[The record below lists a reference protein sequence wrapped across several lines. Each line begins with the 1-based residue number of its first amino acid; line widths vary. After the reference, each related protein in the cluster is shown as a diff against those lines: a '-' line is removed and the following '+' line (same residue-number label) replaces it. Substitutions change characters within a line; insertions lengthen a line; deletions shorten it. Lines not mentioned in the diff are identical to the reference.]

1 MTANNL
7 NDDWWK
13 QAVVYQIYPR
23 SFKDVNGDGLGDIAG
38 VTEKMDY
45 LKNLGVDAIWLSP
58 FYPSDL
64 ADGGY
69 DVIDYRN
76 VDPRLGTMDDF
87 DAMAEAAHEAGMSV
101 MVDAKRNDIGA
112 TAEAYATSY
121 LGKTQLPAG
130 EARAFEGD
138 FVTVNAY
145 LGVDGVKPFVNACEK
160 NGGGIFALVKTS
172 NPSSGQLQDMKL
184 EDGRTVYEMMGDL
197 VSEWG
202 ESTIGRHGYSQVG
215 AVVGATYPEQGREL
229 RARMKHTF
237 FLVPGYGAQGGTAED
252 LRHCFNEDGLGA
264 VVNSSRG
271 IIAAYKQ
278 EKYREFGPERFGEA
292 SRQAVKDMVA
302 DINRVL

>member
-1 MTANNL
+1 MNQMDLMIDRIIEKHNPTVAGL
-7 NDDWWK
+7 DTRVEYLPEEFIAELGIGAIDTMEK
-13 QAVVYQIYPR
+13 AAQAILAYNKRLIKALCDIVPAVKVQIAYYEMYG
-23 SFKDVNGDGLGDIAG
+23 VAG
-38 VTEKMDY
+38 MKAFEET
-45 LKNLGVDAIWLSP
+45 LK
-58 FYPSDL
+58 
-64 ADGGY
+64 
-69 DVIDYRN
+69 
-76 VDPRLGTMDDF
+76 
-87 DAMAEAAHEAGMSV
+87 AAHEAGMSV

-215 AVVGATYPEQGREL
+215 AVVGATYPAQGREL

-237 FLVPGYGAQGGTAED
+237 FLVPGYGAQGATGKDIAG
-252 LRHCFNEDGLGA
+252 CFDEKGLGA
-264 VVNSSRG
+264 IVN
-271 IIAAYKQ
+271 
-278 EKYREFGPERFGEA
+278 A
-292 SRQAVKDMVA
+292 SRSLLCAWKKQPGVA
-302 DINRVL
+302 FDTAARNEAIRMRDDITANINL

>member
-1 MTANNL
+1 MNQMDLMIDRIIEKHNPTVAGL
-7 NDDWWK
+7 DTRVEYLPEEFIAELGIGAIDTMEK
-13 QAVVYQIYPR
+13 AAQAILAYNKRLIKALCDIVPAVKVQIAYYEMYG
-23 SFKDVNGDGLGDIAG
+23 VAG
-38 VTEKMDY
+38 MKAFEET
-45 LKNLGVDAIWLSP
+45 LK
-58 FYPSDL
+58 
-64 ADGGY
+64 
-69 DVIDYRN
+69 
-76 VDPRLGTMDDF
+76 
-87 DAMAEAAHEAGMSV
+87 AAHEAGMSV

-160 NGGGIFALVKTS
+160 NGGGIFVLVKTS

-237 FLVPGYGAQGGTAED
+237 FLVPGYGAQGATGKDIAG
-252 LRHCFNEDGLGA
+252 CFDEKGLGA
-264 VVNSSRG
+264 IVN
-271 IIAAYKQ
+271 
-278 EKYREFGPERFGEA
+278 A
-292 SRQAVKDMVA
+292 SRSLLCAWKKQPGVA
-302 DINRVL
+302 FDTAARNEAIRMRDDITANINL

>member
-1 MTANNL
+1 MNQMDLMIDRIIEKHNPTVAGL
-7 NDDWWK
+7 DTRGEYLPEEFIAELGIGAIDTMEK
-13 QAVVYQIYPR
+13 AAQAILAYNKRLIKALCDIVPAVKVQIAYYEMYG
-23 SFKDVNGDGLGDIAG
+23 VAG
-38 VTEKMDY
+38 MKAFEET
-45 LKNLGVDAIWLSP
+45 LK
-58 FYPSDL
+58 
-64 ADGGY
+64 
-69 DVIDYRN
+69 
-76 VDPRLGTMDDF
+76 
-87 DAMAEAAHEAGMSV
+87 AAHEAGMSV

-202 ESTIGRHGYSQVG
+202 ESTIGRYGYSQVG

-237 FLVPGYGAQGGTAED
+237 FLVPGYGAQGATGKDIAG
-252 LRHCFNEDGLGA
+252 CFDEKGLGA
-264 VVNSSRG
+264 IVN
-271 IIAAYKQ
+271 
-278 EKYREFGPERFGEA
+278 A
-292 SRQAVKDMVA
+292 SRSLLCAWKKQPGVA
-302 DINRVL
+302 FDTAARNEAIRMRDDITANINL

>member
-1 MTANNL
+1 MNQMDLMIDRIIEKHNPTVAGL
-7 NDDWWK
+7 DTRVEYLPEEFIAELGIGAIYTMEK
-13 QAVVYQIYPR
+13 AAQAILAYNKRLIKALCDIVPAVKVQIAYYEMYG
-23 SFKDVNGDGLGDIAG
+23 VAG
-38 VTEKMDY
+38 MKAFEET
-45 LKNLGVDAIWLSP
+45 LK
-58 FYPSDL
+58 
-64 ADGGY
+64 
-69 DVIDYRN
+69 
-76 VDPRLGTMDDF
+76 
-87 DAMAEAAHEAGMSV
+87 AAHEAGMSV

-237 FLVPGYGAQGGTAED
+237 FLVPGYGAQGATGKDIAG
-252 LRHCFNEDGLGA
+252 CFDEKGLGA
-264 VVNSSRG
+264 IVN
-271 IIAAYKQ
+271 
-278 EKYREFGPERFGEA
+278 A
-292 SRQAVKDMVA
+292 SRSLLCAWKKQPGVA
-302 DINRVL
+302 FDTAARNEAIRMRDDITANINL